1 MKNLSNTKA
10 VTVQFADAQFAGYG
24 HQKIKVVLEYDG
36 ETETFSATTD
46 FMPGF
51 DEANELEG
59 QDRYDALYDLI
70 EAQIEEEVLE
80 WLTSIASNN

>member
-1 MKNLSNTKA
+1 MNTLFNNNPIS
-10 VTVQFADAQFAGYG
+10 VQYADSLFSGYG
-24 HQKIKVVLEYDG
+24 HQRIKVELEFDG

-51 DEANELEG
+51 DKANELEG
-59 QDRYDALYDLI
+59 QERYDALYDLI

-80 WLTSIASNN
+80 WLTSITSN

>member
-1 MKNLSNTKA
+1 MNTLFNNKPIS
-10 VTVQFADAQFAGYG
+10 VQFASSLFSGYG
-24 HQKIKVVLEYDG
+24 HQRIKVELEYEG
-36 ETETFSATTD
+36 ETEIFSATTD

-51 DEANELEG
+51 DKANELEG
-59 QDRYDALYDLI
+59 QERYDALYDLI

>member
-10 VTVQFADAQFAGYG
+10 VTVQFADSLFAGYG
-24 HQKIKVVLEYDG
+24 HQRIKVELEYEG
-36 ETETFSATTD
+36 ETEIFSATTD

-51 DEANELEG
+51 DKANELEG
-59 QDRYDALYDLI
+59 QDRYDALYELI

-80 WLTSIASNN
+80 WLTSIASN